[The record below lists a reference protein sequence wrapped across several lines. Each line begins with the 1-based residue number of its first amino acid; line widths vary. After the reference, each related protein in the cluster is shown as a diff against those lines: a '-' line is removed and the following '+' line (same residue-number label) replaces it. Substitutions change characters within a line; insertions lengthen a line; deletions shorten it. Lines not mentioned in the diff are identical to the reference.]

1 MDMKRGKLVLAVV
14 TSLILAFAFTA
25 GAAEFT
31 MKFANPVSKE
41 HSWGKAAEKFSELVT
56 EATKGRVLVQAHHAG
71 TLGQI
76 RETLEMARVGT
87 VDFVVAGTG
96 HVTAYTPEMGITVL
110 PYLWK
115 DTSTMFKALD
125 GPFGA
130 AMDKALEKQ
139 GLALSGWWD
148 NGFRHITN
156 KRRPIMK
163 PDDLKGLKIR
173 CLPAKVHVAFF
184 RELGAVPTPMG
195 WTELYQALQS
205 GVVDA
210 QENPPSMVYTGKL
223 HEVQKFYS
231 LTAHVNEPGIVVVSK
246 ASLNK
251 LPADLQKA
259 IQSAAQKAA
268 VWQREL
274 NIKDNDVV
282 MKKLVAEGLKINE
295 VPAETIAVF
304 RKAAQKVY
312 PEAIEGFGPDGKKL
326 VDQMITFNK

>member
-1 MDMKRGKLVLAVV
+1 MKQTKMVSAVV
-14 TSLILAFAFTA
+14 MSVMLAFAFTA
-25 GAAEFT
+25 NAAEFT

-41 HSWGKAAEKFSELVT
+41 HSWGKAADKFAELVT

-71 TLGQI
+71 TLGKI

-115 DTSTMFKALD
+115 DTATMFRALD

-156 KRRPIMK
+156 NRRPIMK
-163 PDDLKGLKIR
+163 ADDLKGLKIR

-184 RELGAVPTPMG
+184 KELGAVPTPMD

-231 LTAHVNEPGIVVVSK
+231 LSAHVNEPGVVVVSK
-246 ASLNK
+246 ASMNR

-259 IQSAAQKAA
+259 VQSAAQKAA

-274 NIKDNDVV
+274 NLRDNDSV

-295 VPAETIAVF
+295 VPKETIAAF
-304 RKAAQKVY
+304 RKAAHKVY
-312 PEAIEGFGPDGKKL
+312 PEAIGGFGPDGKKL
-326 VDQMITFNK
+326 VDQMVTFNK

>member
-1 MDMKRGKLVLAVV
+1 
-14 TSLILAFAFTA
+14 
-25 GAAEFT
+25 
-31 MKFANPVSKE
+31 
-41 HSWGKAAEKFSELVT
+41 
-56 EATKGRVLVQAHHAG
+56 
-71 TLGQI
+71 
-76 RETLEMARVGT
+76 
-87 VDFVVAGTG
+87 
-96 HVTAYTPEMGITVL
+96 
-110 PYLWK
+110 
-115 DTSTMFKALD
+115 MFKALD

-184 RELGAVPTPMG
+184 KELGAVPTPMG

-231 LTAHVNEPGIVVVSK
+231 LSAHVNEPGIVVVSK
-246 ASLNK
+246 ASMDK

-259 IQSAAQKAA
+259 VKSAAQKAA

-274 NIKDNDVV
+274 NLKDNDSV

-295 VPAETIAVF
+295 VPKETIEVF
-304 RKAAQKVY
+304 RQAAQKVY
-312 PEAIEGFGPDGKKL
+312 PGAIEGFGPDGKKL